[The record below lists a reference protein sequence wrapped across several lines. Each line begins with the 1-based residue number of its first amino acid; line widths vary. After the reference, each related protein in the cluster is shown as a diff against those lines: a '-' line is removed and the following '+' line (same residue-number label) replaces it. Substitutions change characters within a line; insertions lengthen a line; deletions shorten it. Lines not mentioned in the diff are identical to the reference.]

1 MLLKNKLISLLFLAS
16 VVGHSHILHS
26 MNLNKDNKKQ
36 EEQLKK
42 LKQQQQEAAIKL
54 AEAKAKAEIIENQQ
68 RQEEQEAKR
77 KTEIEQ
83 RNLREDQIKK
93 QNEELKRAKEDH
105 DYNNFKREEA
115 AKKLKDDIETEAL
128 KVAKEKTQEAIY
140 ANDAKRQIG
149 MTTIKSFTDGV
160 AKGAGDSIVE
170 IVKKELD
177 YLYSQYRPTQITL
190 FSEIE
195 AASRIIRQGIDII
208 SENYD
213 RQLKLIQTSSHKDPK
228 IIAEKIRILK
238 KETQQAYEDLQKME
252 NESRRRL
259 TESYGYRNPDFKEN
273 MNKPTPNI
281 FDEPT
286 PDPKDQNTPPVEP
299 KPGRIKRIANFIT
312 ENSILAADAIAN
324 TLPINSRLDQLT
336 KTEHF
341 KNSWVDT
348 YKTKISRVAALGLV
362 ATTLAIL
369 YKSYSW
375 YTNEDRRL
383 ACDAVVQLEEQKQE
397 IALQFAKEMSKPT
410 VSAEDKAKL
419 QIAYNNYMQ
428 DLQVEIDEQRAIA
441 GYNIPKKL
449 LIGAGVAAT
458 GIVGIITFA
467 KYYLNNQPIAPI
479 DLPQNNYSEITHH
492 TIIDTAPEDPEQ
504 NTNNHTA
511 NDNSKLENDTNV
523 PDPDTKKQFPK
534 LRLKGHP

>member
-115 AKKLKDDIETEAL
+115 AKKLKDDIETEAI

-259 TESYGYRNPDFKEN
+259 KESYR
-273 MNKPTPNI
+273 
-281 FDEPT
+281 
-286 PDPKDQNTPPVEP
+286 
-299 KPGRIKRIANFIT
+299 
-312 ENSILAADAIAN
+312 
-324 TLPINSRLDQLT
+324 
-336 KTEHF
+336 
-341 KNSWVDT
+341 
-348 YKTKISRVAALGLV
+348 
-362 ATTLAIL
+362 
-369 YKSYSW
+369 
-375 YTNEDRRL
+375 
-383 ACDAVVQLEEQKQE
+383 
-397 IALQFAKEMSKPT
+397 
-410 VSAEDKAKL
+410 
-419 QIAYNNYMQ
+419 
-428 DLQVEIDEQRAIA
+428 
-441 GYNIPKKL
+441 
-449 LIGAGVAAT
+449 
-458 GIVGIITFA
+458 
-467 KYYLNNQPIAPI
+467 
-479 DLPQNNYSEITHH
+479 
-492 TIIDTAPEDPEQ
+492 
-504 NTNNHTA
+504 
-511 NDNSKLENDTNV
+511 
-523 PDPDTKKQFPK
+523 
-534 LRLKGHP
+534 